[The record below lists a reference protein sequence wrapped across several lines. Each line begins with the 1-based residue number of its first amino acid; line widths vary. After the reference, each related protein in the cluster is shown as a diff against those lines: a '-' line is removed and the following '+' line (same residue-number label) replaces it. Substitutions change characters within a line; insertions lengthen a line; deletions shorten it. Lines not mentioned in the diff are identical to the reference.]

1 MHASKLALAA
11 GLAALAAAGAA
22 VAAPC
27 YIVVDRNDT
36 VVYRDVTPPFD
47 FSLGGQLRLS
57 AYNRNE
63 FRGANYFYASP
74 GYLHSLGS
82 LSEVIGGRY
91 YVGAWYEVGSAFNDW
106 GTKDIR
112 HAVAGGFLMNTKI
125 GLITLGGAVGE
136 GGRGR
141 IFFSLGNVFR

>member
-47 FSLGGQLRLS
+47 LTDPRKP
-57 AYNRNE
+57 
-63 FRGANYFYASP
+63 ASP
-74 GYLHSLGS
+74 ERAEMRRRGLHLIVADFEKCNAVGYISPTTGATTATVDEIVMRLPSAIPTS
-82 LSEVIGGRY
+82 SGGRSG
-91 YVGAWYEVGSAFNDW
+91 YVAAP
-106 GTKDIR
+106 
-112 HAVAGGFLMNTKI
+112 
-125 GLITLGGAVGE
+125 
-136 GGRGR
+136 
-141 IFFSLGNVFR
+141 